1 MQLISIQTTVI
12 KFSSNPIIWLQYLM
26 YKQRKNVISIKTRPI
41 ICKTILERYRLEN
54 AKIWPKIYY
63 VKILIVFFWNIFS
76 PTWIVFNF
84 MIRVSIG
91 IPMML
96 CSSNHKQA
104 WDTSWFI
111 IVRFWGS
118 MVNFSYTT
126 TRVSSPLPTISTIV
140 AKSTEGALR
149 LFYHFRGFPDWIFI
163 FV

>member
-1 MQLISIQTTVI
+1 MWFLSKLGLSYAKLFWRDIGLKMPRHDLKLTMLKLQFCFPEIS
-12 KFSSNPIIWLQYLM
+12 FHL
-26 YKQRKNVISIKTRPI
+26 
-41 ICKTILERYRLEN
+41 LESFL
-54 AKIWPKIYY
+54 
-63 VKILIVFFWNIFS
+63 
-76 PTWIVFNF
+76 T
-84 MIRVSIG
+84 MIHVSIG